1 VSTPRV
7 WVATVE
13 EAEIVGELLSRF
25 RDYYGRDWPSDNA
38 ITAWVEKL
46 IERPDTDYLLGAP
59 HDDAPPAAVC
69 QLRFRP
75 SVWTASDDCWL
86 EDLYVR
92 DDARRAGLG
101 AALVELALERARAR
115 GCRRVEL
122 DTSEGN
128 AAALALYA
136 SFGFTPASKGG
147 PGRDL
152 FLGVRLDGDD

>member
-1 VSTPRV
+1 MNVPRV
-7 WVATVE
+7 WLATVE
-13 EAEIVGELLSRF
+13 EAETVGDLLSRF
-25 RDYYGRDWPSDNA
+25 RDHLGHDWPSDNA

-46 IERPDTDYLLGAP
+46 IERTDTEYLLGAP

-92 DDARRAGLG
+92 EDSRRAGLG
-101 AALVELALERARAR
+101 AALVELALERARSR

-128 AAALALYA
+128 AGALALYA
-136 SFGFTPASKGG
+136 RFGFTPTSKSG
-147 PGRDL
+147 PQRDL